1 MKSLKQ
7 IVRQFLQRLEQERNP
22 PLTDTDHVAISAGLL
37 QVSEFCF
44 FQVAYADWYGREIST
59 PSLEPI
65 FTRYM
70 FDNVVPH
77 WVRHLT
83 RIVLSRS
90 EEGTLDPR
98 DFNIRPPKCD
108 PEQQTWGWHYII
120 TLALVLGVFL
130 VLISNFE
137 PY

>member
-1 MKSLKQ
+1 MKFFTDA
-7 IVRQFLQRLEQERNP
+7 IRQFLRRLEQERNP
-22 PLTDTDHVAISAGLL
+22 PLTDIDYVAISAGLL
-37 QVSEFCF
+37 QVSEFRF

-77 WVRHLT
+77 WVRRLT

-90 EEGTLDPR
+90 KEGTLDPR
-98 DFNIRPPKCD
+98 DFNIRLPKCD
-108 PEQQTWGWHYII
+108 PHQQTMGWHYVL
-120 TLALVLGVFL
+120 TLILVLAVFL
-130 VLISNFE
+130 VLVSNFE

>member
-1 MKSLKQ
+1 MKSLTE
-7 IVRQFLQRLEQERNP
+7 IVRQFMRHVEEQRYP
-22 PLTDTDHVAISAGLL
+22 PLTDIDHVAISAGLL
-37 QVSEFCF
+37 QVSEFRF
-44 FQVAYADWYGREIST
+44 FQVAYADWYGREIPT

-65 FTRYM
+65 FARYM
-70 FDNVVPH
+70 FDSVVPH

-90 EEGTLDPR
+90 QEGTLDPR
-98 DFNIRPPKCD
+98 DFNIRLPKRD
-108 PEQQTWGWHYII
+108 PDKQTMGWHYIL
-120 TLALVLGVFL
+120 TLVLVLGVFL

>member
-1 MKSLKQ
+1 MKFLKDAA
-7 IVRQFLQRLEQERNP
+7 RQLLQHLDQQRNP
-22 PLTDTDHVAISAGLL
+22 PLTDTDHVSISAGLL
-37 QVSEFCF
+37 QVSEFRF

-59 PSLEPI
+59 RSLEPI

-90 EEGTLDPR
+90 EEGTLDPA
-98 DFNIRPPKCD
+98 DFNIRLPKCD
-108 PEQQTWGWHYII
+108 PNQQTMGWHYII
-120 TLALVLGVFL
+120 TLALVLAVFL
-130 VLISNFE
+130 VLVSNFE